1 MPRRRRRPNLREA
14 RTGKVRATAART
26 LRVLVVEDSENDV
39 MLLHRELRR
48 GGYEPLHERVHTPE
62 GMEEAWRAAE
72 AGGEP
77 FQVVISDYYMPSFG
91 APAALE
97 LLQRLDPGVFRSSSS
112 QARWG
117 RTLRWRS

>member
-1 MPRRRRRPNLREA
+1 MREA

>member
-1 MPRRRRRPNLREA
+1 LHEA

-77 FQVVISDYYMPSFG
+77 FQVVISDYYMPRFG
-91 APAALE
+91 APATLE
-97 LLQRLDPGVFRSSSS
+97 LLRRLDPGVPFIVVSGKVG
-112 QARWG
+112 G
-117 RTLRWRS
+117 RMLRWRS

>member
-1 MPRRRRRPNLREA
+1 
-14 RTGKVRATAART
+14 
-26 LRVLVVEDSENDV
+26 

-77 FQVVISDYYMPSFG
+77 FQVVISDYYMPRFG

-97 LLQRLDPGVFRSSSS
+97 LLRRLDPGVPFIVVSGKVG
-112 QARWG
+112 G